1 MLQSM
6 PDAAGTHRLLQGLP
20 QAERHAFIAT
30 LSPQSRSNLMAYI
43 AALERDLAQMKQ
55 AFSSEELAG
64 GIPRTDVQDISD
76 DCCSDV
82 GSSSSDSLMDGP
94 SGCVAELQDELHVLL
109 RQKELLES
117 HLAKTQALATSLAGC
132 DLYGKVCQE
141 LVDSEEVEL
150 SPWEESSTSSEPVDR
165 SRSESG
171 NETLGSLMHALQ
183 NASPEERR
191 KAVADISQERFM
203 QLISSMPEEDEEVD
217 LQGVVSS
224 VDGPDGTWIDQ
235 NTADMTESHPSSL
248 RRQSAASP
256 NECSALCLSS
266 CNKPSEP
273 RNTKPLGQLQV
284 DGELPA
290 HESTHVL
297 LRLPPRSR
305 AHSAAAELS
314 SAWERCLGKPHREQG
329 LGSLKDS
336 GVDGEAISAWLGGE
350 TSSTMC
356 CARILEATVRGN
368 FCSAPAQKEMSRTV
382 ELYGRGETGGAG
394 CLGGCLGALV
404 GGLAG
409 LCLPEDAVAGE
420 LMSEMLPSRALPQ
433 EPAQAVASAAK
444 VLAADGF
451 DTEAVNFE
459 FRRQCLQA
467 HPQRRLGGLSH
478 FLQVHC
484 DLEVLRQ
491 TAKLLQSRASTPDDR
506 DGAGATA
513 AKAAALAQAELH
525 RTDSQAVE
533 ASALLSPRE
542 LEEQNEQ
549 MSRYLLD
556 LSWQKDAMKAML
568 EHLQNHEAY
577 AVLGVAPDI
586 SDGDL
591 AKAYKAAAM
600 RLHPDKGGNAEQFK
614 AARAAY
620 DRILE
625 LRQGAAP
632 RDEAVPTEAAP
643 EAAPTE
649 TTRSG
654 HVDPAS
660 PQGVEPTTP
669 RDGVQTEA
677 KTVDL
682 SSPRQEQE
690 EPCSEEESE
699 ESEESD
705 GADKEASASPVSET
719 EPLQDLNALDAE
731 AVVKAI
737 PVESVSRQAEHALDG
752 AQMCMKVARL
762 ASEATGTCR
771 SWSQLLRCG
780 THLLDSTHCV
790 TQASQ
795 SVSRCA
801 VGVPS
806 DLIPLLEK
814 IKTAE
819 GMTRQAVSATR
830 DLMQCTEIISEKGL
844 RATELSNRLLQQSKE
859 LASTL
864 QSVAGADE
872 MSSFACR
879 TMAKTYEGLATLARE
894 TADAT
899 AAAAVMVGDAQ
910 KNAHVLKEILDKLQ
924 CKAKAKK
931 ERSKD
936 EDEEAK
942 DADTSSDEES
952 AETTEDRA
960 CSNRRLLLKLNT
972 EVLDLQK
979 EMRNLV
985 SSNPALMPEVGV
997 AQKEWIFRLAAELI
1011 EQTKWK
1017 FTMLGLHGQHGPS
1030 SWDEAMQET
1039 LRVLQA
1045 AANWDG
1051 FATPLFDARILRAA
1065 ALVDANL
1072 LSKML
1077 QDVLQ
1082 VCEDSTPP
1090 GSAGDADDQPSHARH
1105 QYSEAVNLLCRHGTA
1120 ETVAVQA

>member
-55 AFSSEELAG
+55 AFSSEELTG
-64 GIPRTDVQDISD
+64 GVQRTGVQAISED
-76 DCCSDV
+76 GCSDV

-94 SGCVAELQDELHVLL
+94 SGCAAELQDELHVLL

-117 HLAKTQALATSLAGC
+117 RLAKTQALSSQLATSLAGC
-132 DLYGKVCQE
+132 DLYGKVCEE

-150 SPWEESSTSSEPVDR
+150 SQWEESSTSSELVER
-165 SRSESG
+165 SRPESG

-203 QLISSMPEEDEEVD
+203 QLISSMPEDEEVD
-217 LQGVVSS
+217 LQGGVSF
-224 VDGPDGTWIDQ
+224 VDDLDGTWIDPD
-235 NTADMTESHPSSL
+235 AVDMTESHPSSL
-248 RRQSAASP
+248 RRHSAAEAEAP
-256 NECSALCLSS
+256 DECSALCLSS
-266 CNKPSEP
+266 NKPSEP

-305 AHSAAAELS
+305 AHNAAAELS

-329 LGSLKDS
+329 VGSLKDS

-368 FCSAPAQKEMSRTV
+368 YCSAPAQKEMSRTV

-409 LCLPEDAVAGE
+409 LCLPEDAAAGE
-420 LMSEMLPSRALPQ
+420 LMSEMLPSRGLPQ

-506 DGAGATA
+506 EGAGATA
-513 AKAAALAQAELH
+513 AKAAALAQAELD

-533 ASALLSPRE
+533 ASALLSPSE

-577 AVLGVAPDI
+577 AVLDVTPDI

-614 AARAAY
+614 
-620 DRILE
+620 
-625 LRQGAAP
+625 
-632 RDEAVPTEAAP
+632 
-643 EAAPTE
+643 
-649 TTRSG
+649 
-654 HVDPAS
+654 
-660 PQGVEPTTP
+660 
-669 RDGVQTEA
+669 DGC
-677 KTVDL
+677 DM
-682 SSPRQEQE
+682 
-690 EPCSEEESE
+690 
-699 ESEESD
+699 
-705 GADKEASASPVSET
+705 
-719 EPLQDLNALDAE
+719 
-731 AVVKAI
+731 
-737 PVESVSRQAEHALDG
+737 VESGSNLPV
-752 AQMCMKVARL
+752 RL
-762 ASEATGTCR
+762 ACLDITC
-771 SWSQLLRCG
+771 
-780 THLLDSTHCV
+780 
-790 TQASQ
+790 ASRE
-795 SVSRCA
+795 SR
-801 VGVPS
+801 
-806 DLIPLLEK
+806 LLE
-814 IKTAE
+814 
-819 GMTRQAVSATR
+819 
-830 DLMQCTEIISEKGL
+830 
-844 RATELSNRLLQQSKE
+844 
-859 LASTL
+859 
-864 QSVAGADE
+864 
-872 MSSFACR
+872 
-879 TMAKTYEGLATLARE
+879 
-894 TADAT
+894 
-899 AAAAVMVGDAQ
+899 
-910 KNAHVLKEILDKLQ
+910 
-924 CKAKAKK
+924 
-931 ERSKD
+931 
-936 EDEEAK
+936 
-942 DADTSSDEES
+942 
-952 AETTEDRA
+952 
-960 CSNRRLLLKLNT
+960 
-972 EVLDLQK
+972 
-979 EMRNLV
+979 
-985 SSNPALMPEVGV
+985 
-997 AQKEWIFRLAAELI
+997 
-1011 EQTKWK
+1011 
-1017 FTMLGLHGQHGPS
+1017 
-1030 SWDEAMQET
+1030 
-1039 LRVLQA
+1039 
-1045 AANWDG
+1045 
-1051 FATPLFDARILRAA
+1051 
-1065 ALVDANL
+1065 
-1072 LSKML
+1072 
-1077 QDVLQ
+1077 
-1082 VCEDSTPP
+1082 P
-1090 GSAGDADDQPSHARH
+1090 GSTRG
-1105 QYSEAVNLLCRHGTA
+1105 L
-1120 ETVAVQA
+1120 